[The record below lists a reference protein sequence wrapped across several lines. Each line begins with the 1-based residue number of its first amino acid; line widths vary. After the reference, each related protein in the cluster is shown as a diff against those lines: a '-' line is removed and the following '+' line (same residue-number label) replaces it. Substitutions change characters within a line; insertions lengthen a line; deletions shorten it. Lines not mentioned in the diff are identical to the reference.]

1 MMTSLKKLVVLSLLA
16 SFALLPARRAAADET
31 MNLLL
36 KDTAYGGIIGALVGS
51 AFVLLADKP
60 GDHLDY
66 IPRGAGVGLLAG
78 AAYGIATS
86 DLIQS
91 AAEISGDRVAFH
103 VPSLK
108 ITERYDRN
116 ANGKE
121 LIESIDLL
129 SYRY

>member
-1 MMTSLKKLVVLSLLA
+1 MTSLKKMIVLALLV
-16 SFALLPARRAAADET
+16 SFALLPARRAIADET
-31 MNLLL
+31 MNILL

-60 GDHLDY
+60 GDHMDY

-86 DLIQS
+86 GLIQS
-91 AAEISGDRVAFH
+91 AAEINGNKVAFH

-108 ITERYDRN
+108 MTERYDRN
-116 ANGKE
+116 ANAKE
-121 LIESIDLL
+121 FIESIDLL